1 MQDVIAR
8 GPRDRDLEAPLE
20 RGARVKRRPHWL
32 NNTVDPALAAQNR
45 ITLTNE
51 CEEGGLVNIYVQN
64 CLQHTQQGC
73 TLHSQI
79 SRFRLNCSC
88 KNAGRLAMWPAHLS
102 DSRPHAQG

>member
-45 ITLTNE
+45 VTLTNE
-51 CEEGGLVNIYVQN
+51 SEPAARCVLITAARRSTN
-64 CLQHTQQGC
+64 LP
-73 TLHSQI
+73 S
-79 SRFRLNCSC
+79 
-88 KNAGRLAMWPAHLS
+88 LAP
-102 DSRPHAQG
+102 